1 MVTLI
6 LFVLIFGVVVISHE
20 FGHFLLAKAN
30 GIHVIEFSVGMGP
43 NLFSF
48 QKGDT
53 KYSLKLLPIGG
64 ACMFEGEDGLNEKED
79 GEDHSGSFLNANVW
93 ARISTVLA
101 GPVFNFILGFII
113 AFIMVNLI
121 VIRDPVA
128 TEIVDGGAA
137 QEAGLQP
144 GDRILSLNGSKIHL
158 YEEIQ
163 LFTLT
168 YRGGNVTVQY
178 ERDGVKGTTTLTPK
192 YDESA
197 GRYMIGISN
206 ADFVQLSGLDC
217 FRYSWYEMRYCVTM
231 TWKSL
236 AMLVQGQVSRQ
247 DVAGPVGI
255 AVNVVGK
262 TYESTKDYGWQNVLV
277 NMLNITLML
286 TVNLGILN
294 LLPIPALDGGRLV
307 FLIWEAITH
316 KPVPPEKEGMVH
328 FIGLVFFMV
337 LMVFLLFNDLVN
349 IFGKSIRDILLSVD
363 KEHTAW
369 YALFTFAEDAILI
382 SFSCWSAN
390 KP

>member
-6 LFVLIFGVVVISHE
+6 LFVLIFGVVVVSHE

-53 KYSLKLLPIGG
+53 RYSLKLLPIGG

-93 ARISTVLA
+93 ARISTVVA
-101 GPVFNFILGFII
+101 GPLFNFILGFIV
-113 AFIMVNLI
+113 AFIMVNML
-121 VIRDPVA
+121 VAVRDPVA
-128 TEIVDGGAA
+128 TEVVDGGAA

-144 GDRILSLNGSKIHL
+144 GDRILALNGSKIHL
-158 YEEIQ
+158 FEEIQ
-163 LFTLT
+163 LFCMT
-168 YRGGNVTVQY
+168 YRGGEVTVQY
-178 ERDGVKGTTTLTPK
+178 ERDGVKGTTTLTPQ

-197 GRYMIGISN
+197 GYYMVGIMN
-206 ADFVQLSGLDC
+206 ADFVEMSGLNS
-217 FRYSWYEMRYCVTM
+217 FRYAWYEMRYCVKM

-236 AMLVQGQVSRQ
+236 EMLVQGQVSRQ

-262 TYESTKDYGWQNVLV
+262 TYETAKDYGWQSVLLS
-277 NMLNITLML
+277 MLNITLML

-294 LLPIPALDGGRLV
+294 LLPVPALDGGRLV
-307 FLIWEAITH
+307 FLLWEAITH
-316 KPVPPEKEGMVH
+316 RPVPPEKEGIVH
-328 FIGLVFFMV
+328 FIGLMFFMV

-349 IFGKSIRDILLSVD
+349 IFG
-363 KEHTAW
+363 
-369 YALFTFAEDAILI
+369 
-382 SFSCWSAN
+382 
-390 KP
+390 

>member
-53 KYSLKLLPIGG
+53 RYSLKLLPIGG
-64 ACMFEGEDGLNEKED
+64 ACLFEGEDGLNEKED
-79 GEDHSGSFLNANVW
+79 GEDHNGSFLNANVW

-101 GPVFNFILGFII
+101 GPVFNFILGFIV
-113 AFIMVNLI
+113 AFIMVNML
-121 VIRDPVA
+121 VAVRDPVA

-137 QEAGLQP
+137 QEAGLLP
-144 GDRILSLNGSKIHL
+144 GDRILALNGSKIHL
-158 YEEIQ
+158 FEEIQ
-163 LFTLT
+163 LFCMT
-168 YRGGNVTVQY
+168 YRGGEVTVQY
-178 ERDGVKGTTTLTPK
+178 ERDGVKGTTTLTPQ
-192 YDESA
+192 YDESV
-197 GRYMIGISN
+197 GYYMIGIKN
-206 ADFVQLSGLDC
+206 AHFVELSGLNS
-217 FRYSWYEMRYCVTM
+217 FRYAWYEMRYCVKM

-236 AMLVQGQVSRQ
+236 EMLVQGQVSRQ

-262 TYESTKDYGWQNVLV
+262 TYETVKDYGWQSVLLS
-277 NMLNITLML
+277 MLNITLML

-307 FLIWEAITH
+307 FLVWEAITH

-328 FIGLVFFMV
+328 FIGLMFFMV

-349 IFGKSIRDILLSVD
+349 IFG
-363 KEHTAW
+363 
-369 YALFTFAEDAILI
+369 
-382 SFSCWSAN
+382 
-390 KP
+390 

>member
-6 LFVLIFGVVVISHE
+6 LFVLIFGVVVVSHE
-20 FGHFLLAKAN
+20 FGHFLLAKTN

-93 ARISTVLA
+93 ARISTVVA
-101 GPVFNFILGFII
+101 GPLFNFILGFIV
-113 AFIMVNLI
+113 AFIMVNML
-121 VIRDPVA
+121 VAVRDPVA
-128 TEIVDGGAA
+128 TEVVDGGAA

-144 GDRILSLNGSKIHL
+144 GDRILALNGSKIHL
-158 YEEIQ
+158 FEEIQ
-163 LFTLT
+163 LFCMT
-168 YRGGNVTVQY
+168 YRGGEVTVQY
-178 ERDGVKGTTTLTPK
+178 ERDGVKGTTTLTPQ

-197 GRYMIGISN
+197 GYYMVGIMN
-206 ADFVQLSGLDC
+206 ADFVEMSGLNS
-217 FRYSWYEMRYCVTM
+217 FRYAWYEMRYCVKM

-236 AMLVQGQVSRQ
+236 EMLVQGQVSRQ

-262 TYESTKDYGWQNVLV
+262 TYETAKDYGWQSVLLS
-277 NMLNITLML
+277 MLNITLML

-294 LLPIPALDGGRLV
+294 LLPVPALDGGRLV
-307 FLIWEAITH
+307 FLLWEAITH
-316 KPVPPEKEGMVH
+316 RPVPPEKEGIVH
-328 FIGLVFFMV
+328 FIGLMFFMV

-349 IFGKSIRDILLSVD
+349 IFG
-363 KEHTAW
+363 
-369 YALFTFAEDAILI
+369 
-382 SFSCWSAN
+382 
-390 KP
+390 

>member
-6 LFVLIFGVVVISHE
+6 LFVLIFGVVVVSHE

-93 ARISTVLA
+93 ARISTVVA
-101 GPVFNFILGFII
+101 GPLFNFILGFIV
-113 AFIMVNLI
+113 AFIMVNML
-121 VIRDPVA
+121 VAVRDPVA
-128 TEIVDGGAA
+128 TEVVDGGAA

-144 GDRILSLNGSKIHL
+144 GDRILALNGSKIHL
-158 YEEIQ
+158 FEEIQ
-163 LFTLT
+163 LFCMT
-168 YRGGNVTVQY
+168 YRGGEVTVQY
-178 ERDGVKGTTTLTPK
+178 ERDGVKGTTTLTPQ

-197 GRYMIGISN
+197 GYYMVGIMN
-206 ADFVQLSGLDC
+206 ADFVEMSGLNS
-217 FRYSWYEMRYCVTM
+217 FRYAWYEMRYCVKM

-236 AMLVQGQVSRQ
+236 EMLVQGQVSRQ

-262 TYESTKDYGWQNVLV
+262 TYETAKDYGWQSVLLS
-277 NMLNITLML
+277 MLNITLML

-294 LLPIPALDGGRLV
+294 LLPVPALDGGRLV
-307 FLIWEAITH
+307 FLLWEAITH
-316 KPVPPEKEGMVH
+316 RPVPPDKEGIVH
-328 FIGLVFFMV
+328 FIGLMFFMV

-349 IFGKSIRDILLSVD
+349 IFG
-363 KEHTAW
+363 
-369 YALFTFAEDAILI
+369 
-382 SFSCWSAN
+382 
-390 KP
+390 

>member
-6 LFVLIFGVVVISHE
+6 LFVLIFGVVVVSHE

-93 ARISTVLA
+93 ARISTVVA
-101 GPVFNFILGFII
+101 GPLFNFILGFIV
-113 AFIMVNLI
+113 ALIMVNML
-121 VIRDPVA
+121 VAVRDPIA
-128 TEIVDGGAA
+128 TEVVDGGAA

-144 GDRILSLNGSKIHL
+144 GDRILALNGSKIHL
-158 YEEIQ
+158 FEEIQ
-163 LFTLT
+163 LFCMT
-168 YRGGNVTVQY
+168 YRGGEVTVQY
-178 ERDGVKGTTTLTPK
+178 ERDGVKGTTTLTPQ

-197 GRYMIGISN
+197 GYYMVGIMN
-206 ADFVQLSGLDC
+206 ADFVEMSGLNS
-217 FRYSWYEMRYCVTM
+217 FRYAWYEMRYCVKM

-236 AMLVQGQVSRQ
+236 EMLVQGQVSRQ

-262 TYESTKDYGWQNVLV
+262 TYETAKDYGWQSVLLS
-277 NMLNITLML
+277 MLNITLML

-294 LLPIPALDGGRLV
+294 LLPVPALDGGRLV
-307 FLIWEAITH
+307 FLLWEAITH
-316 KPVPPEKEGMVH
+316 RPVPPEKEGIVH
-328 FIGLVFFMV
+328 FIGLMFFMV

-349 IFGKSIRDILLSVD
+349 IFG
-363 KEHTAW
+363 
-369 YALFTFAEDAILI
+369 
-382 SFSCWSAN
+382 
-390 KP
+390 